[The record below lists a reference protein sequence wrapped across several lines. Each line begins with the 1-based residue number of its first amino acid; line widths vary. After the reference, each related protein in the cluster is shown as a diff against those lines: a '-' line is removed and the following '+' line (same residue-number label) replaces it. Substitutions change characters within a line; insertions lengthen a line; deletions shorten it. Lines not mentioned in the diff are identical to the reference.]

1 LAALVGVFVGTSL
14 FDGLHKVNAGI
25 IPLAPP
31 HFVAKDPPDPCDLVF
46 RLSVPAAGLQKNG
59 DLEFEL
65 HAGTPAARVVRVP
78 LTAGMDQ
85 QQVAEAVAGALRP
98 FNGPGD
104 TEVFTP
110 APNNGRGPSVYLN
123 DPGLL
128 ELTLKDNTTGLTG
141 GFIGRAK
148 LPPGV
153 LPNPT
158 PRVRSFLRLFS
169 DSSFSGQDVDG
180 TMSRFEGGFVFDQTT
195 ISFDLAFDELIAN
208 STSALA
214 TQAFG
219 ILRGQLDPNLQDRLV
234 LNSAT
239 GQIEFLNPNGT
250 DVAEVYFG
258 TTDMQGISGGGLEVV
273 PEPSV
278 WGLAM
283 VGLFVGAGFVMR
295 RRKLTPGEEWSRAKL
310 S

>member
-14 FDGLHKVNAGI
+14 FDALDRVNAGI

-31 HFVAKDPPDPCDLVF
+31 FFIAKDPPDPCDLVL
-46 RLSVPAAGLQKNG
+46 RLRVPPAGLPKNG
-59 DLEFEL
+59 VLDFEL
-65 HAGTPAARVVRVP
+65 HGGPSAATVVRVP
-78 LTAGMDQ
+78 LTAGMSQ
-85 QQVAEAVAGALRP
+85 QEVADAIAAVLTP
-98 FNGPGD
+98 FNGVNN

-110 APNNGRGPSVYLN
+110 APNVGKGPSVYLN
-123 DPGLL
+123 DPGAL
-128 ELTLKDNTTGLTG
+128 ELTLKGNTTGQR
-141 GFIGRAK
+141 FQFNRRAC
-148 LPPGV
+148 PP
-153 LPNPT
+153 
-158 PRVRSFLRLFS
+158 PRFAPIRSFFRLFS
-169 DSSFSGQDVDG
+169 DSSFSGQHVDG

-219 ILRGQLDPNLQDRLV
+219 ILRGQLDPNLRDRLV

-278 WGLAM
+278 WSLAM

-295 RRKLTPGEEWSRAKL
+295 RRKLTPGEA
-310 S
+310 